1 MTKSLVQILIV
12 RGKFNRDDE
21 HKQLQMI
28 EYDGVPTLLSPE
40 PRIIINE
47 SSNVNLTDFL
57 NQTIEVGSFVS
68 IYFERVNSVEELF
81 DVTSLKA
88 VEEPNKIV
96 GNITFEDDELRV
108 NDKSLYDQIWE
119 VLQGYAATYVYMEI
133 NVQK

>member
-1 MTKSLVQILIV
+1 
-12 RGKFNRDDE
+12 
-21 HKQLQMI
+21 MI